1 MDPAW
6 KLHLV
11 MKDILSGKEKDSM
24 QLKVS
29 ISKAALEHFQASTA
43 SAEDSSESQVS
54 FYHQLAS

>member
-1 MDPAW
+1 
-6 KLHLV
+6 